1 MLEDI
6 DNGAINMVVVKDLS
20 RLGRSHIETDTFM
33 EIYFPSRNV
42 RVIAVDENI
51 DSINMDENN
60 NDIVVPI
67 KNMLNELYS
76 RDLSRKVRSAVR
88 AKKQSGLFLSN
99 YAPYGYMKDPKD
111 KHRLILDETAATVV
125 RRMFEMACSDM
136 GSKKICKALND
147 ERIVTPA
154 NHRKQLL
161 HGIEPKPAIWNCST
175 VDSILRNRTY
185 TGDTIQ
191 GIYDCA
197 RFKRTPTKRK
207 PKEEWII
214 TPKTHEPL
222 VSEDTFELVQKKIDA
237 RQRPTKGDT
246 IQLFAGFVKCEDC
259 GYALGYAFTQNIEQ
273 YTCGQYRRHGKKA
286 CSCHYIRK
294 DVLEQ
299 VVLDD
304 IRKYSK
310 LAKNEADRLTQLLQ
324 EQNGDKDAEHI
335 KELTCDLEKLKDRNV
350 EMKRVIKRLYE
361 DSAND
366 KISDDLFNGLLCD
379 YQKEQQEVQARIGSV
394 EEQIKRIEANQC
406 DTDSWIRLIRN
417 YTRITKLD
425 RTVLSELVEKITVG
439 EAKEIDGKKVT
450 DVTIYYRFV
459 GAVN

>member
-1 MLEDI
+1 MKELTSYNAGAYCRISKQDRKNPRNGNIRREESVSIQTQRDILGKYVNDRKGQGWRIYDYYVDEDQTGTNFKRPGFERMLEDI

-111 KHRLILDETAATVV
+111 KHRLILDETAAAVV
-125 RRMFEMACSDM
+125 RRMFEMARSDM

-154 NHRKQLL
+154 NHRKQSL
-161 HGIEPKPAIWNCST
+161 HGIDPKPAIWNCST

-207 PKEEWII
+207 PRKNG
-214 TPKTHEPL
+214 
-222 VSEDTFELVQKKIDA
+222 SS
-237 RQRPTKGDT
+237 RP
-246 IQLFAGFVKCEDC
+246 
-259 GYALGYAFTQNIEQ
+259 
-273 YTCGQYRRHGKKA
+273 RRT
-286 CSCHYIRK
+286 S
-294 DVLEQ
+294 
-299 VVLDD
+299 
-304 IRKYSK
+304 
-310 LAKNEADRLTQLLQ
+310 RL
-324 EQNGDKDAEHI
+324 
-335 KELTCDLEKLKDRNV
+335 
-350 EMKRVIKRLYE
+350 
-361 DSAND
+361 
-366 KISDDLFNGLLCD
+366 
-379 YQKEQQEVQARIGSV
+379 
-394 EEQIKRIEANQC
+394 
-406 DTDSWIRLIRN
+406 
-417 YTRITKLD
+417 
-425 RTVLSELVEKITVG
+425 
-439 EAKEIDGKKVT
+439 
-450 DVTIYYRFV
+450 
-459 GAVN
+459 